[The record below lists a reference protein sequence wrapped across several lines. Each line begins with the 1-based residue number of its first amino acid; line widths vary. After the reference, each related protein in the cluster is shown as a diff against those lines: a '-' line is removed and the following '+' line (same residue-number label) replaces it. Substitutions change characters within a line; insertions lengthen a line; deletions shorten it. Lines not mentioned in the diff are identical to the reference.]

1 MRLHENKA
9 SPATCHR
16 EASRALLTCAQ
27 GHNHGSHLEM
37 RQTAKSDTEDSLKR
51 KTKLEIFTILKYSS
65 SSTGLFV
72 LWGTHTHTKKKKKSE
87 EFSGYRQSI
96 QGLES
101 SNKAV
106 RIICNSFFLKKK
118 KRTYN

>member
-72 LWGTHTHTKKKKKSE
+72 LWGTHTHTKKKKKAKN
-87 EFSGYRQSI
+87 FQDTGKVY
-96 QGLES
+96 
-101 SNKAV
+101 KA
-106 RIICNSFFLKKK
+106 
-118 KRTYN
+118 